1 MLCRRGVS
9 YLRLLSL
16 LATNAMTCL
25 VLGSVV
31 GLLGGGSP
39 PLMFLLLFALRT
51 LLVILGLQA
60 NPSVSTIYIGLLTI
74 SFLLNEKR
82 ADIGTLAKN
91 EQDNFK
97 Q

>member
-1 MLCRRGVS
+1 
-9 YLRLLSL
+9 
-16 LATNAMTCL
+16 MTCL

-51 LLVILGLQA
+51 LLVILGLA
-60 NPSVSTIYIGLLTI
+60 NPFVSTICVGLLTI
-74 SFLLNEKR
+74 PFLLNEKCVG
-82 ADIGTLAKN
+82 IGTLAKN